1 MGATAAP
8 AVSTPREEAAVK
20 KGPKAPGPPW
30 WIWVA
35 VAAIVVFC
43 LFPFYWLVN
52 ISLKTGSDLS
62 TVDIIPPNPTL
73 ENYKSIFQNDDFTRA
88 LFNSAVVSLTTTV
101 LAILVGAFC
110 AYALARLKM
119 NFKFIL
125 LGIVLSISTF
135 PQIAIAAPLFRLWT
149 DMPFGLPALY
159 NTIPGLVIPYL
170 TFALPLS
177 IYILVSFFREI
188 PRDLEEAALVDGA
201 TNFEAFRKVI
211 VPLAAPGLATTAILA
226 FIAAWNEFLLAST
239 LTSSREARTTPVAI
253 SQFTGSSQFE
263 VPLGT
268 QSAASVVITIPLVLL
283 VLLFQKRIVAGLTA
297 GAVKG

>member
-1 MGATAAP
+1 M
-8 AVSTPREEAAVK
+8 EAASVPAATTDRADRTK
-20 KGPKAPGPPW
+20 RKPPKAPGTPW
-30 WIWVA
+30 WLWLA

-43 LFPFYWLVN
+43 LLPFYWLVN

-62 TVDIIPPNPTL
+62 SADIIPPNPSL
-73 ENYKSIFQNDDFTRA
+73 ENYKSIFELESFRRSVV
-88 LFNSAVVSLTTTV
+88 NSAIVSLVTTFIGV
-101 LAILVGAFC
+101 VVGSFA

-119 NFKFIL
+119 PYKFPL
-125 LGIVLSISTF
+125 LALVLSITTF
-135 PQIAIAAPLFRLWT
+135 PQIAIAAPLFRLWS
-149 DMPFGLPALY
+149 DIGLY
-159 NTIPGLVIPYL
+159 NTLIGLVIPYL

-201 TNFEAFRKVI
+201 TNFQAFRKVV
-211 VPLAAPGLATTAILA
+211 VPLAAPGLATTAILT
-226 FIAAWNEFLLAST
+226 FITAWNEFLLAST
-239 LTSSREARTTPVAI
+239 LTSSQNARTSPVAI

-268 QSAASVVITIPLVLL
+268 QSAASVVISIPLIVL

>member
-1 MGATAAP
+1 MGAATAAGRAGTQTDV
-8 AVSTPREEAAVK
+8 AVKK
-20 KGPKAPGPPW
+20 KGPKQPGPPW
-30 WIWVA
+30 WIY
-35 VAAIVVFC
+35 VAAAGVVIFC
-43 LFPFYWLVN
+43 LLPFYWLIN
-52 ISLKTGSDLS
+52 ISLKTGPDLS
-62 TVDIIPPNPTL
+62 SSDIIPPNPSL
-73 ENYKSIFQNDDFTRA
+73 NNYDSIFQNDDFVRS
-88 LFNSAVVSLTTTV
+88 LGNSAIVSLVTTFLGIV
-101 LAILVGAFC
+101 VGSFC

-119 NFKFIL
+119 SFKFVL

-135 PQIAIAAPLFRLWT
+135 PQIAIAAPLFRLWS
-149 DMPFGLPALY
+149 DIGLY
-159 NTIPGLVIPYL
+159 NTLIGLVIPYL

-201 TNFEAFRKVI
+201 TNFQAFRKVI

-226 FIAAWNEFLLAST
+226 FIAAWNEFLLATT
-239 LTSSREARTTPVAI
+239 LTSSREARTVPVAI

-268 QSAASVVITIPLVLL
+268 QSAASVVISIPLIAL

>member
-1 MGATAAP
+1 MGAATAP
-8 AVSTPREEAAVK
+8 AVATPRDEAAVK

-30 WIWVA
+30 WIYVA
-35 VAAIVVFC
+35 VGAIVIFC

-62 TVDIIPPNPTL
+62 SADLIPPNPSL
-73 ENYKSIFQNDDFTRA
+73 DNYKSIFQNDDFVRS
-88 LFNSAVVSLTTTV
+88 LGNSAILSLTTTF
-101 LAILVGAFC
+101 LGLLVGAFC

-125 LGIVLSISTF
+125 LGIVLTISTF

-149 DMPFGLPALY
+149 DIGLY
-159 NTIPGLVIPYL
+159 NTLIGLVIPYL

-239 LTSSREARTTPVAI
+239 LTSSREARTVPVAI

-268 QSAASVVITIPLVLL
+268 QSAASVVISIPLVLL

>member
-1 MGATAAP
+1 MEAATAPTA
-8 AVSTPREEAAVK
+8 AARERVAVK
-20 KGPKAPGPPW
+20 KAPKAPGTPW
-30 WIWVA
+30 YVWLA
-35 VAAIVVFC
+35 VAAIVIFC

-52 ISLKTGSDLS
+52 ISLKTGADLSNSDLF
-62 TVDIIPPNPTL
+62 PPSPSL
-73 ENYKSIFQNDDFTRA
+73 DNYRSIFQNSDFTRA
-88 LFNSAVVSLTTTV
+88 LGNSAIVSLVTTLLGV
-101 LAILVGAFC
+101 VVGSFA
-110 AYALARLKM
+110 AYALARLRM
-119 NFKFIL
+119 QFKFIL
-125 LGIVLSISTF
+125 LGVVLSISTF
-135 PQIAIAAPLFRLWT
+135 PQIAIAAPLFRLWS
-149 DMPFGLPALY
+149 DIGLY

-188 PRDLEEAALVDGA
+188 PKDLEEAALVDGA
-201 TNFEAFRKVI
+201 TNFQAFVKVI

-226 FIAAWNEFLLAST
+226 FIAAWNEFLLATT
-239 LTSSREARTTPVAI
+239 LTSSVTARTVPVAI

-268 QSAASVVITIPLVLL
+268 QSAASVVISIPLIVL

>member
-1 MGATAAP
+1 MGAATAAGTTT
-8 AVSTPREEAAVK
+8 ADRVAVK
-20 KGPKAPGPPW
+20 KKVPKPAGTPW
-30 WIWVA
+30 WLWFA
-35 VAAIVVFC
+35 VAGVVIFC

-52 ISLKTGSDLS
+52 ISLKTGADLSNSDLF
-62 TVDIIPPNPTL
+62 PPSPSLN
-73 ENYKSIFQNDDFTRA
+73 NYESIFQNSDFTRA
-88 LFNSAVVSLTTTV
+88 LANSAIVSLVTTLLGV
-101 LAILVGAFC
+101 VIGSFA

-119 NFKFIL
+119 NFKFLL

-135 PQIAIAAPLFRLWT
+135 PQIAIAAPLFRLWS
-149 DMPFGLPALY
+149 DMPFGLPELY

-188 PRDLEEAALVDGA
+188 PKDLEEAALVDGA
-201 TNFEAFRKVI
+201 TNFQAFVKVI

-226 FIAAWNEFLLAST
+226 FIAAWNEFLLATT
-239 LTSSREARTTPVAI
+239 LTSSVTARTVPVAI

-268 QSAASVVITIPLVLL
+268 QSAASVVISIPLIAL

>member
-1 MGATAAP
+1 MEAATTTG
-8 AVSTPREEAAVK
+8 VTTRDEAAVK
-20 KGPKAPGPPW
+20 KKKAPKAPGPPW
-30 WIWVA
+30 WLYLA
-35 VAAIVVFC
+35 VAGVVVFC
-43 LFPFYWLVN
+43 LLPFYWLVN
-52 ISLKTGSDLS
+52 ISLKTGPALS
-62 TVDIIPPNPTL
+62 SADIFPPDPSL

-88 LFNSAVVSLTTTV
+88 LGNSAIVALTTTFLGIV
-101 LAILVGAFC
+101 VGAFA

-125 LGIVLSISTF
+125 LGIVLTISTF

-149 DMPFGLPALY
+149 DIGLY
-159 NTIPGLVIPYL
+159 NTLIGLVIPYL

-201 TNFEAFRKVI
+201 TNFQAFRKVI

-226 FIAAWNEFLLAST
+226 FIAAWNEFLLATT
-239 LTSSREARTTPVAI
+239 LTSSVTARTVPVAI

-268 QSAASVVITIPLVLL
+268 QSAASVVISIPLVLL

>member
-1 MGATAAP
+1 
-8 AVSTPREEAAVK
+8 VEAASVPAARTQERVATK
-20 KGPKAPGPPW
+20 KTPPKAPGTPW
-30 WIWVA
+30 WLWLA
-35 VAAIVVFC
+35 VAAIVIFC
-43 LFPFYWLVN
+43 LFPFYWLLN

-62 TVDIIPPNPTL
+62 SADVFPPNPSL
-73 ENYKSIFQNDDFTRA
+73 DNYTSIFELASFRHSLA
-88 LFNSAVVSLTTTV
+88 NSAIVSLVTTLIGV
-101 LAILVGAFC
+101 VVGSFA

-119 NFKFIL
+119 RFKFPL
-125 LGIVLSISTF
+125 LALVLSITTF
-135 PQIAIAAPLFRLWT
+135 PQIAIAAPLFRLWS
-149 DMPFGLPALY
+149 DIGLY
-159 NTIPGLVIPYL
+159 NTQIGLVIPYL

-201 TNFEAFRKVI
+201 TYFQAFRKVV
-211 VPLAAPGLATTAILA
+211 VPLAAPGLATTAILT
-226 FIAAWNEFLLAST
+226 FIVAWNEFLLATT
-239 LTSSREARTTPVAI
+239 LTSSPSARTTPVAI

-268 QSAASVVITIPLVLL
+268 QSAASVVITIPLIIL

>member
-1 MGATAAP
+1 MGAATAA
-8 AVSTPREEAAVK
+8 AGAREEAATKAK
-20 KGPKAPGPPW
+20 KLPKPARTPW
-30 WIWVA
+30 WLWLA
-35 VAAIVVFC
+35 VAGVVIFC

-52 ISLKTGSDLS
+52 ISLKTGADLS
-62 TVDIIPPNPTL
+62 NADLFPPNPSL

-88 LFNSAVVSLTTTV
+88 LANSAIVSLVTTLIGIV
-101 LAILVGAFC
+101 VGSFA

-119 NFKFIL
+119 NFKFLL

-135 PQIAIAAPLFRLWT
+135 PQIAIAAPLFRLWS
-149 DMPFGLPALY
+149 DIGLY

-188 PRDLEEAALVDGA
+188 PKDLEEAALVDGA
-201 TNFEAFRKVI
+201 TNFQAFVKVI
-211 VPLAAPGLATTAILA
+211 VPLAAPGLATTAILT
-226 FIAAWNEFLLAST
+226 FIAAWNEFLLATT
-239 LTSSREARTTPVAI
+239 LTSSVSARTVPVAI

-268 QSAASVVITIPLVLL
+268 QSAASVVVAIPLIVL